1 MSELLCE
8 CCPMSVDQALEYV
21 ESGRPGRRQSHA
33 AYRLAKEVRRLRA
46 GVEAVRALDVH
57 GVDFDLI
64 DRDDV
69 LAALGATDD

>member
-1 MSELLCE
+1 MT
-8 CCPMSVDQALEYV
+8 VDEALKYEASNRSNLKMLFDAN
-21 ESGRPGRRQSHA
+21 EALA
-33 AYRLAKEVRRLRA
+33 AEVRRLRA